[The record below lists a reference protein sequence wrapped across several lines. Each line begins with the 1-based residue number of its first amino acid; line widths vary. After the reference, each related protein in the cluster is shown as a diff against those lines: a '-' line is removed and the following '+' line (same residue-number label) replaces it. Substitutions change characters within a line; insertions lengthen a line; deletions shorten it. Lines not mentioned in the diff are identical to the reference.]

1 MDAEKATGKSAKSAS
16 NKCKAVPNALIY
28 NRVTSSKGD
37 WTVNKS
43 LAISSDSNSVIIK
56 QADYAEIATK
66 IEADGGVAFRIQDH
80 RQSNPA
86 FNTTAT
92 PAIVVKFTNNEE
104 DEIVCLDV
112 MESLPGTEFD
122 KEEIFKRYTLFVD
135 SEMFFVYSYVVKN
148 DLEVAESMAAKKHG
162 KKTIDLT

>member
-1 MDAEKATGKSAKSAS
+1 MDEKPPVKKDVKHLK
-16 NKCKAVPNALIY
+16 NKCIAAPNAQIY
-28 NRVTSSKGD
+28 NRTTSSKGD
-37 WTVNKS
+37 WSVNKWIVIFS
-43 LAISSDSNSVIIK
+43 EGNSVTIR

-66 IEADGGVAFRIQDH
+66 VEADGEVGFRIQDH

-92 PAIVVKFTNNEE
+92 PAIVVKFVHDEE
-104 DEIVCLDV
+104 HASVSLDV

-122 KEEIFKRYTLFVD
+122 KDDVNTRYRLVLD
-135 SEMFFVYSYVVKN
+135 SEMFFTYGYVVEN
-148 DLEVAESMAAKKHG
+148 DIKVAEEMATKKHG

>member
-1 MDAEKATGKSAKSAS
+1 MDAEKATEKSAS
-16 NKCKAVPNALIY
+16 NKCKIVPNALIY
-28 NRVTSSKGD
+28 NRATSPKGD

-56 QADYAEIATK
+56 QADFAEIATK
-66 IEADGGVAFRIQDH
+66 IEADGEVAFRIQDH

-86 FNTTAT
+86 FNTTAM
-92 PAIVVKFTNNEE
+92 PAIVVKFTHHEE
-104 DEIVCLDV
+104 MNALILDV

-122 KEEIFKRYTLFVD
+122 KDEIFKGYTLIVD
-135 SEMFFVYSYVVKN
+135 SKMFFVYAYVVKN
-148 DLEVAESMAAKKHG
+148 DLKVAESMAAKKHS